1 MTQFNIVHVF
11 SVGLHT
17 RKLLKFILLP
27 NSHTEIKVIKM
38 PFYVEACKPYNNNQ
52 YFLILY
58 ILPLDEAIRKA
69 EINRELKNEKN
80 IYKYRDL
87 LLEYNNIRGLKIQI
101 ITSHSYDRGTI
112 LEELPSDA
120 KVCVNLRI
128 TSIN

>member
-1 MTQFNIVHVF
+1 M
-11 SVGLHT
+11 
-17 RKLLKFILLP
+17 RK
-27 NSHTEIKVIKM
+27 
-38 PFYVEACKPYNNNQ
+38 
-52 YFLILY
+52 
-58 ILPLDEAIRKA
+58 
-69 EINRELKNEKN
+69 
-80 IYKYRDL
+80 IYTRDL